1 MKIIKIYHVYT
12 DKFFDENIIDIIK
25 KEFDSN
31 SLAIKL
37 SLEKS
42 KNPMLCP
49 DNVEVR
55 IEKDD
60 CTNWIIA
67 WFRKWW
73 FEKGQMKWS
82 NVEL

>member
-42 KNPMLCP
+42 KNHMLCP

-60 CTNWIIA
+60 CTN
-67 WFRKWW
+67 
-73 FEKGQMKWS
+73 
-82 NVEL
+82 